1 MFQLGPLG
9 ALFAQGNW
17 QNFTTENTILV
28 DNQINDVL
36 IVDGVKW
43 IGTSWGL
50 YTYDNDTWVN
60 YTDVL
65 PHPFVNSIACDKEG
79 SIYAC
84 TLSGIAVYDG
94 ISWETITSQNS
105 IMTSLVNEVV
115 FDDNNVAYVGTIDG
129 LFTINNGDVSLLLD
143 TSSLENNFI
152 NVRCLAFKGDS
163 LCIGTVNGG
172 LGYLYNNTISW
183 YNTSNGLIDNTA
195 TDLVVDNENL
205 WITAPYGGLISQL
218 ISESFLIFNTGYFS
232 DWPSNSLNTLYKDND
247 ENLFY
252 IGSSGGGFFSFTYE
266 SGIQSTTTY
275 NTDNSDLIN
284 DYVLCIE
291 KDEKGYWIGTEGGL
305 VYWSMVADIET
316 KNNIPY
322 FYQNMSQLV
331 FEKPSDINVYSLDG
345 KLVFSSKK
353 TTSVDL
359 SFLTKGYY
367 IADINKKSS
376 TLFLTN

>member
-79 SIYAC
+79 NIYAC

-105 IMTSLVNEVV
+105 IMTSHVNEVV

-284 DYVLCIE
+284 DYVLCIK

>member
-79 SIYAC
+79 NIYAC

-105 IMTSLVNEVV
+105 IMTSHVNEVV

>member
-79 SIYAC
+79 NIYAC

-105 IMTSLVNEVV
+105 IMTSHVNEVV

-172 LGYLYNNTISW
+172 LGYLYDNTISW

-291 KDEKGYWIGTEGGL
+291 KDEQGYWIGTEGGL

>member
-79 SIYAC
+79 NIYAC

-105 IMTSLVNEVV
+105 IMTSHVNEVV
-115 FDDNNVAYVGTIDG
+115 FDDNNMAYVGTIDG

-183 YNTSNGLIDNTA
+183 YNTSDGLIDNTA

>member
-1 MFQLGPLG
+1 M
-9 ALFAQGNW
+9 
-17 QNFTTENTILV
+17 
-28 DNQINDVL
+28 
-36 IVDGVKW
+36 
-43 IGTSWGL
+43 
-50 YTYDNDTWVN
+50 
-60 YTDVL
+60 
-65 PHPFVNSIACDKEG
+65 
-79 SIYAC
+79 
-84 TLSGIAVYDG
+84 
-94 ISWETITSQNS
+94 
-105 IMTSLVNEVV
+105 
-115 FDDNNVAYVGTIDG
+115 
-129 LFTINNGDVSLLLD
+129 
-143 TSSLENNFI
+143 
-152 NVRCLAFKGDS
+152 
-163 LCIGTVNGG
+163 CIGTVNGG

>member
-79 SIYAC
+79 NIYAC

-105 IMTSLVNEVV
+105 IMTSHVNEVV

-172 LGYLYNNTISW
+172 LGYLYDNTISW

-291 KDEKGYWIGTEGGL
+291 KDEQGYWIGTEGGL
-305 VYWSMVADIET
+305 VYWSMVTDIET

>member
-79 SIYAC
+79 NIYAC

-105 IMTSLVNEVV
+105 IMTSHVNEVV

-183 YNTSNGLIDNTA
+183 YNTSDGLIDNTA